1 MMMLKPTHNIEV
13 LNERLELIEFCNDQ
27 SNKDFMGKILD
38 QMRNVKG
45 VLVKYFN
52 SNGLIET

>member
-1 MMMLKPTHNIEV
+1 MLKPTHNIEV

-27 SNKDFMGKILD
+27 KNKDFMSKILD

-45 VLVKYFN
+45 VLVILFSSN
-52 SNGLIET
+52 S